1 MKKFTF
7 AALIVFPLILLITS
21 TVADAQGILRNDN
34 NKTKTAAPTQPEKC
48 GTMEWL
54 NGAFQRYP
62 GYRQQ
67 FEANERRLNDFVK
80 QKIEEYRNNP
90 SARTQSTIYIP
101 VVFHVVLN
109 AAGQAAITDAMI
121 QAQLDTLNHDFA
133 GLNGDSTN
141 IPAEFQAVRGHG
153 NIQFCL
159 AQRTPLD
166 LPTNGIVRVT
176 SNTIS
181 SGPGGSDPVKSTAA
195 GGSDTWD
202 ATRFLNIWVCNLPGG
217 LLGYATFPPGAPSGS
232 PLGEQGVVVL
242 AQSLPGG
249 TAAPYNKGRTLTHEA
264 GHFFNLYHIWGDA
277 TCGNDLVDDT
287 PQQSNA
293 TFGCP
298 SGTLSS
304 GCAASPT
311 PPGRMYQN
319 FMDYTD
325 DACMTMFSIGQNVR
339 SEASITLFRA
349 SLLTSNGCTA
359 PPPAAGNDS
368 RISAIITPANGLS
381 TACTSVTPIVT
392 IQNLGSN
399 TLTSATINVRVNGG
413 SPITSNWT
421 GSLVQGASQNV
432 TLASLPLPTVG
443 AYTIKVHT
451 TLPNGQVDAVPS
463 NDTATAAISRVSQA
477 ALPLSHDFETVF
489 LPPGWGL
496 DNPNGDETWG
506 WYGPGAGG
514 AGGATAIN
522 NYDFDFRGL
531 GRNDDIISRVVSTTG
546 LLATDSILVNFDLA
560 HKNFPSAGFSDTLRV
575 LVSNNCGATYTTI
588 WQRIGA
594 ELATAGSSTGFYGT
608 PVAGDWRNQRASV
621 GQNIFSAGQI
631 QVAFRNS
638 NGYGNVVW
646 LDNINISLKP
656 RKDLAAQ
663 AIVRPNLTECGP
675 FAPSLTVRNNGGE
688 TITAFKTG
696 YTVNN
701 GAPVI
706 QTHNITLAPGAST
719 TVTFANL
726 TLATGTNI
734 VRLFCAEPISANPGV
749 DTEPANDTLTRSVLV
764 PPVFNNLTEGFEG
777 TTFPPANW
785 LRLNPNNDA
794 ITWVR
799 ASPGRNSGF
808 SAFIDNWTFNTF
820 GRFDMLQ
827 TPGINTTNADSLII
841 SFDVAHRPYP
851 GAFDRLRV
859 LVSNN
864 CGTSFTSVYS
874 KDGSTL
880 ATGAATTANFI
891 NPTAA
896 EWRRERVSVGGP
908 VLGASALIH
917 FENLSDWGNNIF
929 IDNINIVPRFKR
941 DLQVL
946 DVSPLVYCNSP
957 IAPVATVFNNG
968 TEAVTSYSISYTIGT
983 GTPVVTTVN
992 TALAPGATAN
1002 VTLTSA
1008 TAAIATNSIRV
1019 YTHAPVG
1026 ASGTGDQ
1033 YLVNDTITKQISVV
1047 STVTAE
1053 SFSEGFEGASFPPTG
1068 WGVSNPDVSQ
1078 TWQRAG
1084 TGRESNASASVRNF
1098 IYTPIDKQVDRL
1110 FSPVLSYTGV
1120 DSVKLTFDVS
1130 AAARVYSGIA
1140 GNTQVDTLT
1149 VMFTRDCGNS
1159 FTTIYKK
1166 WGVDL
1171 QTLPINANYPQ
1182 TTEFTPGSLN
1192 LWRSVSI
1199 DLTAQG
1205 APNGPLQVVF
1215 QNTANN
1221 GNNVYID
1228 NVNLSTRTLP
1238 SNLRSDGYV
1247 IFPNPFRD
1255 IFTVWHWQQPTD
1267 LRFIAVYNSSGQM
1280 VWRKEFGANAGK
1292 QVEVDLSKNAAG
1304 TYIVRMGYTSGK
1316 ADVEVKV
1323 VKY

>member
-7 AALIVFPLILLITS
+7 PAFIVFTLVCLLFFS
-21 TVADAQGILRNDN
+21 
-34 NKTKTAAPTQPEKC
+34 TAAEAQRGFQQGFSREQNAARTQFEKC

-54 NGAFQRYP
+54 QGAFRRYP
-62 GYRQQ
+62 DYQRQ
-67 FEANERRLNDFVK
+67 FEANNRMLAEFVNR
-80 QKIEEYRNNP
+80 KIEEQKNNP
-90 SARTQSTIYIP
+90 QARTQSTIIIP

-109 AAGQAAITDAMI
+109 AAGQASITDAMI
-121 QAQLDTLNHDFA
+121 QAQLDTLNRDFA

-159 AQRTPLD
+159 AQRTPID

-176 SNTIS
+176 SNTAS
-181 SGPGGSDPVKSTAA
+181 SGPGGNDPVKSTAA
-195 GGSDTWD
+195 GGSDPWD
-202 ATRFLNIWVCNLPGG
+202 PTRFFNIWLCDASG
-217 LLGYATFPPGAPSGS
+217 LLGYATFPPGAPGGS
-232 PLGEQGVVVL
+232 PLAEQGVVVE
-242 AQSLPGG
+242 AQSVPGG
-249 TAAPYNKGRTLTHEA
+249 AAAPYNKGRTLTHEA
-264 GHFFNLYHIWGDA
+264 GHYFNLYHIWGDSN
-277 TCGNDLVDDT
+277 CGNDQVADT
-287 PQQSNA
+287 PTQTNE

-298 SGTLSS
+298 SGNLAA
-304 GCAASPT
+304 GCGSPN

-325 DACMTMFSIGQNVR
+325 DGCMTMFTNGQNIR

-349 SLLTSNGCTA
+349 SLLTSNGCTP

-368 RISAIITPANGLS
+368 RISAILVPVNGS
-381 TACTSVTPIVT
+381 TTGCPTVTPVVT

-399 TLTSATINVRVNGG
+399 TLTSATINVRLNGG
-413 SPITSNWT
+413 GPITSNWT
-421 GSLVQGASQNV
+421 GSLAQGASQNV
-432 TLASLPLPTVG
+432 TLAPLALPSIG
-443 AYTIKVHT
+443 AYTLQVHT
-451 TLPNGQVDAVPS
+451 TLPNGQVDAVAS
-463 NDTATAAISRVSQA
+463 NDTATAAFSRIA
-477 ALPLSHDFETVF
+477 ASTLPAVNTFETSF
-489 LPPGWGL
+489 LPTGWSNV
-496 DNPNGDETWG
+496 NPNSDALEWFRFS
-506 WYGPGAGG
+506 PAGG
-514 AGGATAIN
+514 AAGGSTWAAAID
-522 NYDFDFRGL
+522 NYFYNVPGSI
-531 GRNDDIISRVVSTTG
+531 DDIRTNVITTTG
-546 LLATDSILVNFDLA
+546 LLATDSIWVSFDLA
-560 HKNFPSAGFSDTLRV
+560 HKNYPGQNDRLQV
-575 LVSNNCGATYTTI
+575 VVSNDCGATFNVI
-588 WQRIGA
+588 WEKAGA
-594 ELATAGSSTGFYGT
+594 ILATAGSSTGYYT
-608 PVAGDWRNQRASV
+608 SPAPGDWVNQRASI
-621 GQNIFSAGQI
+621 GQNLFGSGQI
-631 QVAFRNS
+631 IVGIRNV
-638 NGYGNVVW
+638 NDWGNVIWV
-646 LDNINISLKP
+646 DNINIDLKP
-656 RKDLAAQ
+656 RKDLASQ

-706 QTHNITLAPGAST
+706 QTHNITLVPGATT
-719 TVTFANL
+719 TVTFANI
-726 TLATGTNI
+726 TLPTGTNTI
-734 VRLFCAEPISANPGV
+734 RLFCADPVSGNPGV
-749 DTEPANDTLTRSVLV
+749 DTETGNDTLTRTVLV
-764 PPVFNNLTEGFEG
+764 PPVLNNLTEGFEG

-799 ASPGRNSGF
+799 AAPGRNSGF

-827 TPGINTTNADSLII
+827 TPGINTNNADSLII

-851 GAFDRLRV
+851 GALDRLRV
-859 LVSNN
+859 LLSSD
-864 CGTSFTSVYS
+864 CGNTFTSVYNKS
-874 KDGSTL
+874 GATL
-880 ATGAATTANFI
+880 GTGAATTANFVS
-891 NPTAA
+891 PLAS
-896 EWRRERVSVGGP
+896 EWRTERVAVGAP
-908 VLGASALIH
+908 TLGASALIH

-968 TEAVTSYSISYTIGT
+968 TETVTSYSISYTIGA
-983 GTPVVTTVN
+983 GAPVVTTVN

-1026 ASGTGDQ
+1026 ASGNGDQ

-1053 SFSEGFEGASFPPTG
+1053 SFSEGFESATFPPTG
-1068 WGVSNPDVSQ
+1068 WGVSNPDAST
-1078 TWQRAG
+1078 TWQRGG
-1084 TGRESNASASVRNF
+1084 TGFNSIGSAQIRNF
-1098 IYTPIDKQVDRL
+1098 IYSPANKQVDRL

-1120 DSVKLTFDVS
+1120 DSVKLTFDMS
-1130 AAARVYSGIA
+1130 AAARVYSGIT

-1205 APNGPLQVVF
+1205 APDGPLQVVF

-1255 IFTVWHWQQPTD
+1255 IFTIWHWQQPTD

>member
-7 AALIVFPLILLITS
+7 PAFIVFTIIFQALITETF
-21 TVADAQGILRNDN
+21 AQSRYQNTGV
-34 NKTKTAAPTQPEKC
+34 TKQINAAAQSEKC

-54 NGAFQRYP
+54 NGAFRRYP
-62 GYRQQ
+62 EYQAQ
-67 FEANERRLNDFVK
+67 FQVNERRLAEFVNR
-80 QKIEEYRNNP
+80 KIEEQKNNP
-90 SARTQSTIYIP
+90 QARTQSTIYIP

-121 QAQLDTLNHDFA
+121 QAQLDTLNRDFA
-133 GLNGDSTN
+133 GVNGDSTN

-159 AQRTPLD
+159 AQRTPID

-176 SNTIS
+176 SNTVS

-202 ATRFLNIWVCNLPGG
+202 ATRFFNIWVCNLPGI
-217 LLGYATFPPGAPSGS
+217 LGYATFPPGAPGGSG
-232 PLGEQGVVVL
+232 LAEQGVVVL

-264 GHFFNLYHIWGDA
+264 GHYFNLYHIWGDQN
-277 TCGNDLVDDT
+277 CGNDQVADT
-287 PQQSNA
+287 PTQSDE

-298 SGTLSS
+298 SGNLAA
-304 GCAASPT
+304 GCGSPN

-325 DACMTMFSIGQNVR
+325 DGCMTMFTNGQNVR

-349 SLLTSNGCTA
+349 SLLTSNGCT
-359 PPPAAGNDS
+359 PPAPAAGNDS

-381 TACTSVTPIVT
+381 TGCTSVTPVVT
-392 IQNLGSN
+392 IQNLGTN
-399 TLTSATINVRVNGG
+399 TLTSATINVRLNGG
-413 SPITSNWT
+413 GPITANWT
-421 GSLVQGASQNV
+421 GSLVQGATQNV
-432 TLASLPLPTVG
+432 TLAPINLPTVG
-443 AYTIKVHT
+443 AYTLQVHT

-463 NDTATAAISRVSQA
+463 NDTATVSFSRVAQSA
-477 ALPLSHDFETVF
+477 IPVSHDFETQF
-489 LPPGWGL
+489 LPPGWSVV
-496 DNPNGDETWG
+496 NPDAGETWG
-506 WYGPGAGG
+506 WFAPGAGG
-514 AGGATAIN
+514 SVAAGSIDNYFYNAPGAI
-522 NYDFDFRGL
+522 
-531 GRNDDIISRVVSTTG
+531 DDIRTNVVNTTG
-546 LLATDSILVNFDLA
+546 LLATDSIWVTFDLA
-560 HKNFPSAGFSDTLRV
+560 HKNYPGQDDRLQV
-575 LVSNNCGATYTTI
+575 VVSTDCGATFNVI
-588 WQRIGA
+588 WEKAGA
-594 ELATAGSSTGFYGT
+594 QLATAGSSTAPYYS
-608 PVAGDWRNQRASV
+608 PVANDWVNQRASI
-621 GQNIFSAGQI
+621 GQNLFGGGQI
-631 QVAFRNS
+631 IVGFRNV
-638 NGYGNVVW
+638 NDWGNVVW
-646 LDNINISLKP
+646 IDNINIDLKP

-706 QTHNITLAPGAST
+706 QTHNITLVPGATT
-719 TVTFANL
+719 TVTFANI
-726 TLATGTNI
+726 TLPTGTNTI
-734 VRLFCAEPISANPGV
+734 RLFCADPVSGNPGV
-749 DTEPANDTLTRSVLV
+749 DTETGNDTLTRTVLV
-764 PPVFNNLTEGFEG
+764 PPVLNNLTEGFEG

-827 TPGINTTNADSLII
+827 TPGINTNGADSLII

-851 GAFDRLRV
+851 GALDRLRV

-864 CGTSFTSVYS
+864 CGASFTSVYS
-874 KDGSTL
+874 KQGDVGPNGL
-880 ATGAATTANFI
+880 ATGAATTGNFVSPQAN
-891 NPTAA
+891 
-896 EWRRERVSVGGP
+896 EWRRERVAVGAP

-946 DVSPLVYCNSP
+946 DVSPLVYCSSP

-992 TALAPGATAN
+992 TAIAPGATAN
-1002 VTLTSA
+1002 VTLNTGTSA
-1008 TAAIATNSIRV
+1008 VATSSLRV
-1019 YTHAPVG
+1019 YTHTPVG

-1053 SFSEGFEGASFPPTG
+1053 SISEDFEGATFPPSG
-1068 WGVSNPDVSQ
+1068 WGVSNPDVST
-1078 TWQRAG
+1078 TWQKAG
-1084 TGRESNASASVRNF
+1084 TGFNSTGSAQIRNF
-1098 IYTPIDKQVDRL
+1098 IYSPADKQVDRL
-1110 FSPVLSYTGV
+1110 FSPVLNYNAV
-1120 DSVKLTFDVS
+1120 DSVKLTFDIS

-1159 FTTIYKK
+1159 FTTIYKR

-1182 TTEFTPGSLN
+1182 TTEFTPGSSN
-1192 LWRSVSI
+1192 LWRSVLI
-1199 DLTAQG
+1199 DLTAQA

-1221 GNNVYID
+1221 GNNIYID
-1228 NVNLSTRTLP
+1228 NVNLSTRTVP
-1238 SNLRSDGYV
+1238 SNLRTDGYV

-1255 IFTVWHWQQPTD
+1255 IFTVWHWQQPSD

-1280 VWRKEFGANAGK
+1280 VWRKEFGTNAGK
-1292 QVEVDLSKNAAG
+1292 QVEVDLTKNAAG